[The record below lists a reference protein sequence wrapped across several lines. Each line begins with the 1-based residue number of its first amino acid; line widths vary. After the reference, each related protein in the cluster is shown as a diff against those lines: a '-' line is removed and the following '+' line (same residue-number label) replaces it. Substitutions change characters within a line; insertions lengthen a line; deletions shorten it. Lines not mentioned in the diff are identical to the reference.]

1 MILLHL
7 DSQPS
12 AGPANR
18 KDLIARMAADLCRV
32 GIPAD
37 EREAIRTLCALNFRY
52 GDVAVLAEDALLEA
66 RQAAIT
72 EAMATE
78 TPPFPSSAKAS
89 QAPLPETVPAAPGSK
104 NSGLLSM
111 LALDT
116 PLAWRDPGAG
126 A

>member
-7 DSQPS
+7 DGRAS

-37 EREAIRTLCALNFRY
+37 EHDAIRTLCALNYRY

-66 RQAAIT
+66 RQAAVS
-72 EAMATE
+72 EAMATK
-78 TPPFPSSAKAS
+78 TPPFPTLAKAS
-89 QAPLPETVPAAPGSK
+89 QAPLPQTVLAAPGSK

-111 LALDT
+111 LALEA
-116 PLAWRDPGAG
+116 PLCWRDPGAG

>member
-7 DSQPS
+7 DGRAS

-18 KDLIARMAADLCRV
+18 KDLIARMAADLFRV

-37 EREAIRTLCALNFRY
+37 ECEAIRTLFALNYRY
-52 GDVAVLAEDALLEA
+52 GDVAALADDALLEA
-66 RQAAIT
+66 RQVAVS

-78 TPPFPSSAKAS
+78 TPPFPTSAKAS
-89 QAPLPETVPAAPGSK
+89 QAPLPETVLAAPGSK

-111 LALDT
+111 FALEA
-116 PLAWRDPGAG
+116 PLSWRDPEAG

>member
-1 MILLHL
+1 MILLRLEGSH
-7 DSQPS
+7 S

-37 EREAIRTLCALNFRY
+37 ERDAIRSLCALNYRY

-66 RQAAIT
+66 RQSAVS
-72 EAMATE
+72 EAMANE
-78 TPPFPSSAKAS
+78 TPPFPTSAKAS
-89 QAPLPETVPAAPGSK
+89 QAPLPETVLAAPGSK
-104 NSGLLSM
+104 NSGLLSL
-111 LALDT
+111 LALEA
-116 PLAWRDPGAG
+116 PLSWRDPGVG